1 MSLAQ
6 KLEAEKNSDIYSA
19 LERCK
24 QLGRLIKAQRFPA
37 SITLEVGQ
45 AVPPQSGAFR
55 LVEAYFRTFESVYR
69 ILHVPT
75 FWKDYQSYWSNPA
88 GADKSFII
96 QLQLCMAIGTCFQ
109 DDVLHL
115 RQSAAQWIYEAQ
127 YWLASPYE
135 KSRMNMA
142 GLQIMCL
149 LHLAREACGVGG
161 DLTWVSLGSTLRTAM
176 FMGLHRDPEHL
187 PAMPVL
193 VAEMRR
199 RLWATILEF
208 ILQSSLAAGGP
219 PLLSVTDFD
228 TRPPS
233 NYDDEQ
239 LTETSRFATGPRPVG
254 TYTQTSVQIALLKS
268 FQTRLS
274 IAQYVNDFQAT
285 PSYDETLRR
294 NSELTIA
301 CRTLSATLQSSYD
314 PAGVIPNRVSLF
326 QLQMTEHMMHRFF
339 LALNQS
345 WMVFAQNNPA
355 YYFARKMSVETSL
368 KLYRSCAKGVRPA
381 DPAGTSQ
388 ATDFGRLALAGAGAF
403 RAVPLQALSGIVT
416 ELLWQAQDDRTFRQ
430 SMNMEQ
436 PGLAADPDAAAS
448 GAITSGVAPRAELLE
463 ALAYA
468 SDWTESRIRLG
479 ETNVKGYI
487 FQAALAGQI
496 EATQR
501 GASDAE
507 IERHAMER
515 VLKATEHSL
524 VLLKEIAGGGA
535 TPSDLSDF
543 ASVQGSSSADT
554 DNFQD
559 FNLGMNS
566 SSDWAWVWD
575 DMVSWKPSP
584 MRLICLPPPTPP
596 RGFTPN
602 PIYFVEC

>member
-6 KLEAEKNSDIYSA
+6 KLEADKNSDIYSA

-24 QLGRLIKAQRFPA
+24 QLGRLIKSQRFPA

-45 AVPPQSGAFR
+45 AVPPQTTAFR

-75 FWKDYQSYWSNPA
+75 FWKDFQSYWSSPA
-88 GADKSFII
+88 SADKSFLI

-161 DLTWVSLGSTLRTAM
+161 DLTWVTLGSTLRMAI

-239 LTETSRFATGPRPVG
+239 LTDTSRFATGPRPAG

-274 IAQYVNDFQAT
+274 IAQYVNDFQAI

-345 WMVFAQNNPA
+345 WMIYAQNNPA

-368 KLYRSCAKGVRPA
+368 KLYRSCAKGTRA
-381 DPAGTSQ
+381 TDPTGTSQ
-388 ATDFGRLALAGAGAF
+388 ATDFSRLALAGAGAF

-448 GAITSGVAPRAELLE
+448 GAITNGVAPRSELLE

-468 SDWTESRIRLG
+468 TDWTESRIRLG

-487 FQAALAGQI
+487 FQAALAAQI

-507 IERHAMER
+507 IERHALDR

-543 ASVQGSSSADT
+543 ASVQGSSSVDT

-559 FNLGMNS
+559 FNLGMNT

-575 DMVSWKPSP
+575 DLVSWKPSP
-584 MRLICLPPPTPP
+584 GPDMLLTQK
-596 RGFTPN
+596 FLALTQFALQN
-602 PIYFVEC
+602 AN